1 LFVAKTHDG
10 AAPVGLIKAVNGRL
24 EGLEALFFI
33 VCHVVYLLIRLFVD
47 SFIGLFEGTKI
58 NKMFL
63 TKTFCWIFLKKNFEN
78 DSAPL
83 WSAGEKGIWKQAK
96 VVHNEASVDGLRSIL
111 LQDNAF
117 F

>member
-1 LFVAKTHDG
+1 LLD
-10 AAPVGLIKAVNGRL
+10 
-24 EGLEALFFI
+24 FF
-33 VCHVVYLLIRLFVD
+33 
-47 SFIGLFEGTKI
+47 E
-58 NKMFL
+58 
-63 TKTFCWIFLKKNFEN
+63 KNFEN

-111 LQDNAF
+111 LQDKAF